1 MAVQFNTWAP
11 GQVITAEKLNQMEEH
26 IGESNALVQTEM
38 DNMTSMQEAL
48 GFVPEYA
55 LVTTVGG
62 TIDAEGNYTPGAASA
77 TSPTYSNFFK
87 VPKSGKILMS
97 WEQNVNSGNNLITG
111 FIWDANQ
118 NNYLGKKMYRAA
130 ADNGGSKVFPDD
142 FTLNGSDS
150 VIVEPGM
157 WVRFQYPS
165 TDTKYFVG
173 VSFSDVYQPAYETV
187 DEGIITAQN
196 TADTALNSILGDM
209 KASGEVKLSDIS
221 GNIPYGTINIV
232 KNKNTFQVNG
242 RIGSKAVRVP
252 LTGTELSYAS
262 AEPNK
267 TNQPNWYLTNIP
279 DFIVGHSYK
288 ITIEVVSG
296 SVTFDYP
303 EEEFYIL
310 IGSDTGPLIDSTEIP
325 VDGTTIVNGSTI
337 NGTVWKCLEAPTM
350 VALVL
355 RLGQYDNATIYA
367 SVRDITPIQEGQRAF
382 DAVNILQ
389 RAELNPETTL
399 FCLNYNHPKDYIT
412 GIGNTFYLNG
422 AKTIETQGYRRI
434 FLTDAG
440 LIECHHEDTSSFP
453 AEGDF
458 TKKLTIG
465 HKYKLT
471 VIRKGS
477 SVVITNGVTTTT
489 IRDSFQIGTYNS
501 WNSLAVLNFTEESE
515 TIQTATFVAPDA
527 PIVINLLIR
536 NNTFNDLQFSYWLE
550 DVTSS
555 VEIQG
560 ALELLQKVELNPET
574 STFCYHYSDTGNY
587 VSASGNTIRLNGTI
601 PGTTTPRNR
610 RIFLTD
616 NGVAECF
623 YTDMSSYPPSTEFT
637 RKLISGHTYKLTVL
651 REGTPPDDTYS
662 NNFHIGTYDNW
673 DKPVKMYWYSYSNNI
688 QIANFVATD
697 DPIIINLFIR
707 SASFNDL
714 RYTYWLED
722 LSNTKTYSLKKNP
735 YQNIPWEQIQDITSV
750 THAHIL
756 WEPNNGY
763 YPQPQFEA
771 LQAKYDHLAISSYH
785 PSAPMYPL
793 EQHFENINSN
803 ILSSPNAEFA
813 GFTGESS
820 NLHLN
825 AVGSLFS
832 SRTGGDGGIGTLAEF
847 VQEAEACMIGNG
859 GIITINHPAWTVYK
873 MNNNGTVNTTT
884 AADMVSKIISIMD
897 LSDRVAALEVW
908 NASCEKNSQTGISTE
923 IWDGV
928 LSLGRQI
935 YATAVPDHYV
945 QYPAQDETAYGCGFN
960 HMLVFNKTSEEV
972 LAAYRTGRFYTTQ
985 YDDDLKLT
993 YIHQNKTSGSESYNN
1008 IEIQVAAEATFLFKT
1023 ATRSVEITTPATSAT
1038 FTPQDGDIYVRVEAH
1053 RGNNTLWT
1061 NAIML

>member
-55 LVTTVGG
+55 LVTTTGG
-62 TIDAEGNYTPGAASA
+62 SIDAEGNYTPGSA
-77 TSPTYSNFFK
+77 TSPTFTNFFK

-97 WEQNVNSGNNLITG
+97 WKQNVNSGNNLITAY
-111 FIWDANQ
+111 IWDATRST
-118 NNYLGKKMYRAA
+118 YIGSKGIRAV
-130 ADNGGSKVFPDD
+130 ADEGGSAIFPED
-142 FTLNGSDS
+142 FTYTGASI
-150 VIVEPGM
+150 VVEPGM
-157 WVRFQYPS
+157 WVRFRYPS
-165 TDTKYFVG
+165 TNDKYFVG
-173 VSFSDVYQPAYETV
+173 VSFSDVYQPTYGTV
-187 DEGIITAQN
+187 DEGI
-196 TADTALNSILGDM
+196 
-209 KASGEVKLSDIS
+209 K
-221 GNIPYGTINIV
+221 
-232 KNKNTFQVNG
+232 
-242 RIGSKAVRVP
+242 
-252 LTGTELSYAS
+252 
-262 AEPNK
+262 
-267 TNQPNWYLTNIP
+267 
-279 DFIVGHSYK
+279 
-288 ITIEVVSG
+288 
-296 SVTFDYP
+296 
-303 EEEFYIL
+303 
-310 IGSDTGPLIDSTEIP
+310 
-325 VDGTTIVNGSTI
+325 
-337 NGTVWKCLEAPTM
+337 
-350 VALVL
+350 
-355 RLGQYDNATIYA
+355 
-367 SVRDITPIQEGQRAF
+367 EGQKAL
-382 DAVNILQ
+382 DAVSILQ

-399 FCLNYNHPKDYIT
+399 FCLNYSHPKDYIT

-422 AKTIETQGYRRI
+422 AKTTETQGYRRL
-434 FLTDAG
+434 FLTDEG
-440 LIECHHEDTSSFP
+440 LVERSHEDTSNFP

-458 TKKLTIG
+458 TKKLTVG
-465 HKYKLT
+465 HTYKLT

-477 SVVITNGVTTTT
+477 SVVISGGVTTTT
-489 IRDSFQIGTYNS
+489 IQDNFQIGTYNS
-501 WNSLAVLNFTEESE
+501 WQSLTALKFTEESA

-527 PIVINLLIR
+527 PIIINMYIR

-550 DVTSS
+550 DITSS
-555 VEIQG
+555 EET
-560 ALELLQKVELNPET
+560 LELLQKTNDAVNILQKVELNPET
-574 STFCYHYSDTGNY
+574 STFCYPYSKAGNY
-587 VSASGNTIRLNGTI
+587 ISVSGNTIRLNGTTQ
-601 PGTTTPRNR
+601 GTTTPRNR

-616 NGVAECF
+616 NGVAECL
-623 YTDMSSYPPSTEFT
+623 YTDTSSYPSSTEFT
-637 RKLISGHTYKLTVL
+637 KRLISGHTYKLTVL

-688 QIANFVATD
+688 QIATFAATD

-707 SASFNDL
+707 STSFNDL

-722 LSNTKTYSLKKNP
+722 LSNTKTYSLKRNP
-735 YQNIPWEQIQDITSV
+735 YQNIPWEQIQDVTSV

-756 WEPNNGY
+756 WEPKDGRT
-763 YPQPQFEA
+763 PQGEFNV
-771 LQAKYDHLAISSYH
+771 LQTKYDHLAISAYH

-793 EQHFENINSN
+793 EQHFENVDSN
-803 ILSSPNAEFA
+803 VLSSPNAEFA
-813 GFTGESS
+813 GFTGESR

-825 AVGSLFS
+825 AVGSLYS
-832 SRTGGDGGIGTLAEF
+832 SRTTGSDGGIGTLAEF

-859 GIITINHPAWTVYK
+859 GIITINHPAWTIYE
-873 MNNNGTVNTTT
+873 MNDEGKKNTTT
-884 AADMVSKIISIMD
+884 IADMVNKIITIMD

-908 NASCEKNSQTGISTE
+908 NASCEINSQTGISTE

-935 YATAVPDHYV
+935 YATAVPDHYIEFH
-945 QYPAQDETAYGCGFN
+945 ADDTDYGYGFN
-960 HMLVFNKTSEEV
+960 HMLVVNKTSEEV

-993 YIHQNKTSGSESYNN
+993 YIHQNKTASSESYND

-1038 FTPQDGDIYVRVEAH
+1038 FTPQDGDIYVRVEAY

>member
-48 GFVPEYA
+48 GFVPKYA

-62 TIDAEGNYTPGAASA
+62 TIDAEGNYTPGSASA

-130 ADNGGSKVFPDD
+130 ADNGGSKIFPDD
-142 FTLNGSDS
+142 FTLNGSDQ
-150 VIVEPGM
+150 VVVEPGM

-165 TDTKYFVG
+165 TDDKYFVG
-173 VSFSDVYQPAYETV
+173 VSFSDVYQPAYGTV
-187 DEGIITAQN
+187 DEGIIAAQNSADAAQN
-196 TADTALNSILGDM
+196 TADFAMNTLLGDI
-209 KASGEVKLSDIS
+209 KASGEVDLPCVS
-221 GNIPYGTINIV
+221 GNISYPNTTIIKNI
-232 KNKNTFQVNG
+232 NTFQVNG

-262 AEPNK
+262 GEPNK
-267 TNQPNWYLTNIP
+267 TDQPNWYLTNIP

-288 ITIEVVSG
+288 ITIEVISG

-310 IGSDTGPLIDSTEIP
+310 MRSDTDSLIDSTTIP
-325 VDGTTIVNGSTI
+325 VEGTTIVNGSTI
-337 NGTVWKCLEAPTM
+337 NGAVWECLEAPTM

-367 SVRDITPIQEGQRAF
+367 SIRDITSSIKLQE
-382 DAVNILQ
+382 
-389 RAELNPETTL
+389 
-399 FCLNYNHPKDYIT
+399 
-412 GIGNTFYLNG
+412 
-422 AKTIETQGYRRI
+422 
-434 FLTDAG
+434 
-440 LIECHHEDTSSFP
+440 
-453 AEGDF
+453 
-458 TKKLTIG
+458 
-465 HKYKLT
+465 
-471 VIRKGS
+471 
-477 SVVITNGVTTTT
+477 
-489 IRDSFQIGTYNS
+489 
-501 WNSLAVLNFTEESE
+501 
-515 TIQTATFVAPDA
+515 
-527 PIVINLLIR
+527 
-536 NNTFNDLQFSYWLE
+536 
-550 DVTSS
+550 
-555 VEIQG
+555 

-574 STFCYHYSDTGNY
+574 STFCYPYSKAGNY
-587 VSASGNTIRLNGTI
+587 VSVSGNTIRLNGT
-601 PGTTTPRNR
+601 PASSNR
-610 RIFLTD
+610 RVFLTD
-616 NGVAECF
+616 NGVAECL
-623 YTDMSSYPPSTEFT
+623 YTDTSSYPLSTKFT
-637 RKLISGHTYKLTVL
+637 KKLISGHTYKLTVL
-651 REGTPPDDTYS
+651 REGTTPDDAYS
-662 NNFHIGTYDNW
+662 NNFQIGTYDNW
-673 DKPVKMYWYSYSNNI
+673 DKPVKMYWYSYSDNI
-688 QIANFVATD
+688 QIATFAATD

-722 LSNTKTYSLKKNP
+722 LSNTKTYSLKRNP
-735 YQNIPWEQIQDITSV
+735 YQNIPWEQIQDVTSV

-756 WEPNNGY
+756 WEPKDGRT
-763 YPQPQFEA
+763 PQGEFNV
-771 LQAKYDHLAISSYH
+771 LQTKYDHLAISAYH

-793 EQHFENINSN
+793 EQHFENVDSN
-803 ILSSPNAEFA
+803 VLSSPNAEFA
-813 GFTGESS
+813 GFTGESR

-825 AVGSLFS
+825 AVGSLYS
-832 SRTGGDGGIGTLAEF
+832 SRTTGSDGGIGTLAEF
-847 VQEAEACMIGNG
+847 VQEAEACMVGNG
-859 GIITINHPAWTVYK
+859 GIITINHPAWTIYE
-873 MNNNGTVNTTT
+873 MNDEGKKNTTT
-884 AADMVSKIISIMD
+884 VADMVNKIITIMD

-908 NASCEKNSQTGISTE
+908 NASCEINSQTGISTE

-935 YATAVPDHYV
+935 YATAVPDHYIEFH
-945 QYPAQDETAYGCGFN
+945 ADDTDYGYGFN
-960 HMLVFNKTSEEV
+960 HMLVVNKTSEEV
-972 LAAYRTGRFYTTQ
+972 LTAYRTGRFYTTQ

-993 YIHQNKTSGSESYNN
+993 YIHQNKTASSESYND